1 MRYQINGGFKGPVT
15 SRVHKLENGFR
26 DAVREIEANHD
37 VNSVESWIGLGEIY
51 TTFALMPEAEYC
63 FRRAL
68 DVGDLD
74 LTQQFKFGICLSRRG
89 KLKQRSR
96 FLSRLAR
103 RKMNWPRMLICKLV

>member
-1 MRYQINGGFKGPVT
+1 MRKRHLILLVVVLGQLGLIAMRYQSNGGFKGPVT

-63 FRRAL
+63 FRRPL
-68 DVGDLD
+68 HVGD
-74 LTQQFKFGICLSRRG
+74 
-89 KLKQRSR
+89 
-96 FLSRLAR
+96 
-103 RKMNWPRMLICKLV
+103 